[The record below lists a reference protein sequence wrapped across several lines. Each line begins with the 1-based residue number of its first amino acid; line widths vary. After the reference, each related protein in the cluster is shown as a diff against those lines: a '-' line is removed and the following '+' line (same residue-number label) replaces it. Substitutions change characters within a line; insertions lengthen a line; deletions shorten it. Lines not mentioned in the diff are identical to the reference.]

1 MWKQLKKQNKD
12 KVKTPGQE
20 NENLNINKLGFFVFL
35 LTNYRKISLFLLA
48 LFGFYNHFKN
58 CA

>member
-48 LFGFYNHFKN
+48 LL
-58 CA
+58 